1 MAGAGASLRRADR
14 LRSTRD
20 FQRVGAAGV
29 RAVSPNFVVLVS
41 PRRGPGE
48 GTRLGITVTRRVGNA
63 VVRNRIKRRVRE
75 TFRRRRGEL
84 GRAVDVVVIARRGA
98 VQLPTRTLESELATL
113 FRDSAR

>member
-29 RAVSPNFVVLVS
+29 RAVSASFVVLVA

-48 GTRLGITVTRRVGNA
+48 GSRLGITVTRRVGNA
-63 VVRNRIKRRVRE
+63 VVRNRLKRRVRE
-75 TFRRRRGEL
+75 TFRRHRESL
-84 GRAVDVVVIARRGA
+84 GHPADVVVIARRGA
-98 VQLPTRTLESELATL
+98 AHVPARELDGELVTL
-113 FRDSAR
+113 FQGSAR